1 MNQVPKD
8 NQIKGECQL
17 RNLVKSIEF
26 CNEKF
31 DELERYKS
39 KKEVKINE
47 LEEKTR
53 KMDKKINDLNR
64 VIDRQERHSRR
75 NCILVQGVKAN
86 KNEDT
91 NVVETET
98 LNEPLQEKLTQM
110 LIQMEVIGQ
119 VDLKRANNQGLSSSS
134 LPGITLEIVF
144 KNKKKL
150 KDTRIGITESLTQKR
165 IQMLSKARNEFLFKN
180 LWTLDRKIL
189 VKSDDNTIKV
199 YNN

>member
-1 MNQVPKD
+1 
-8 NQIKGECQL
+8 
-17 RNLVKSIEF
+17 
-26 CNEKF
+26 
-31 DELERYKS
+31 
-39 KKEVKINE
+39 
-47 LEEKTR
+47 
-53 KMDKKINDLNR
+53 MDKKINDLNR

-119 VDLKRANNQGLSSSS
+119 EDLKRANNQGLSSSS

-180 LWTLDRKIL
+180 LWTQDRKIL